1 MNDNI
6 EQKLRDSF
14 PSVIRF
20 RETLTPESDRGC
32 ALIAVAYLDESMYR
46 LLRECLVSD
55 DKVARAFMRPDGPLG
70 SFSSRIDCAYLLGR
84 ISPTIHR
91 ELHLIRKIRND
102 FGHNSEPI
110 TFEYP
115 PVASR
120 CSELQYSG
128 RTSESTNRGH
138 FTSSVCGCLAAI
150 HVSEISTEQPE
161 VRTDRVPNE
170 EDKKSIYSLVD
181 RAFKIIGPDLPA
193 TLDEESKRQ
202 VVTRAYE
209 LVREMIIAEQY
220 ATRDQRAARF
230 F

>member
-1 MNDNI
+1 MI
-6 EQKLRDSF
+6 TFEQKLLGNFSR
-14 PSVIRF
+14 VLQF

-32 ALIAVAYLDESMYR
+32 ALIAVAYLDESMYKLFR
-46 LLRECLVSD
+46 KCLVSD

-102 FGHNSEPI
+102 FGHKSEPI
-110 TFEYP
+110 TFEFP

-128 RTSESTNRGH
+128 RTPESTNRGH
-138 FTSSVCGCLAAI
+138 FTSSVCACLGLI

-170 EDKKSIYSLVD
+170 EDKKHIYTLVD
-181 RAFKIIGPDLPA
+181 CAFKIIGPDLPA
-193 TLDEESKRQ
+193 ILDEESMRQ
-202 VVTRAYE
+202 VRTRVSE
-209 LVREMIIAEQY
+209 LLKEMIIAEP
-220 ATRDQRAARF
+220 AG
-230 F
+230 